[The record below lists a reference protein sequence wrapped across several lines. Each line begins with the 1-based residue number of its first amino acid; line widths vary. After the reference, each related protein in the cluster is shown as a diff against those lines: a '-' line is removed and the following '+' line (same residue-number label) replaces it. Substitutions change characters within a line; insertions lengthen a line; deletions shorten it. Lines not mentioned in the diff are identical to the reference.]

1 MRIVKIKNNIG
12 TIINLNADAAK
23 LAVRSGKWKY
33 VNKFQWKKPRRVNAS
48 QQTSQSCLL
57 YTSDAADE

>member
-48 QQTSQSCLL
+48 QQTSQSR
-57 YTSDAADE
+57 